1 MDDSDVDFPTKR
13 PMHGYLEKWAR
24 QGVLMLN
31 TVLTVRGGEANS
43 HKNRGW
49 EGLLTSAFALL
60 IEKVGPERQS
70 PENVVSSSCFGVNPR
85 QRRPRESSQ

>member
-1 MDDSDVDFPTKR
+1 MDDPDVDFPTTR

-49 EGLLTSAFALL
+49 ELSL
-60 IEKVGPERQS
+60 IHI
-70 PENVVSSSCFGVNPR
+70 
-85 QRRPRESSQ
+85 